1 MNNKNYLD
9 SLQTING
16 ARIENFVPRRLAQK
30 HARKEIESNEQN
42 ERKETIRRLRI
53 QNKKLQEQLVMLR
66 KKLKQRDTEKTK
78 IVEQISGA
86 KKLNNSLSDAL
97 GSCNK
102 CWGEDPDCP
111 NCLGNG
117 IPGWRKINSR
127 LFNSFVLPALE
138 NVYRSSKKIK

>member
-1 MNNKNYLD
+1 MNNNNYLD

-16 ARIENFVPRRLAQK
+16 ARIGDFGPQCLAQK
-30 HARKEIESNEQN
+30 HARKEMDSNEQN
-42 ERKETIRRLRI
+42 EQKETIRRLRI

-78 IVEQISGA
+78 IVEQIFA
-86 KKLNNSLSDAL
+86 TKKLNNSLSDAL
-97 GSCNK
+97 GSCSK

-111 NCLGNG
+111 NCSGSG

-138 NVYRSSKKIK
+138 NFYGLRNK